1 MSTAKPTSAEVI
13 EIQRRMAQVRHELHE
28 DVREAVKGAQSLT
41 DWRSQVRNHPW
52 LALGAAAALGYLLV
66 PKRRIE
72 PAPTIVSVGP
82 HPTAV
87 TTAAAATMAEQPQT
101 RKRWGLI
108 GSAIGLLGPVAV
120 RAAQNYA
127 IQYLEQWLAAQ
138 PPADGASLLGA
149 GMMPGGRPPTHG
161 AGRAGGPGARPGP
174 SPTVGPN
181 PNPYPNENPNRPRE
195 TR

>member
-66 PKRRIE
+66 PKRRVE
-72 PAPTIVSVGP
+72 PAPTIVTVGP
-82 HPTAV
+82 HPSAV
-87 TTAAAATMAEQPQT
+87 PTAAAVAEEPRK

-108 GSAIGLLGPVAV
+108 GSAVGLLGPVAV

-138 PPADGASLLGA
+138 PPGGGAVIPGA
-149 GMMPGGRPPTHG
+149 GMMPGSRPPAQG
-161 AGRAGGPGARPGP
+161 AGRAGGPGSRPGP
-174 SPTVGPN
+174 SPNVGPN

-195 TR
+195 IR

>member
-28 DVREAVKGAQSLT
+28 EVREAVKGAQSLT

-66 PKRRIE
+66 PKRRVE
-72 PAPTIVSVGP
+72 PAPTIVAVSP
-82 HPTAV
+82 HPTTV
-87 TTAAAATMAEQPQT
+87 PTAATRPEEPKR

-108 GSAIGLLGPVAV
+108 GSALGLLGPVAV

-138 PPADGASLLGA
+138 PPGGGASILGA
-149 GMMPGGRPPTHG
+149 GMMPGARPPAHG
-161 AGRAGGPGARPGP
+161 TGRTGGPGSRPGP

-181 PNPYPNENPNRPRE
+181 PNPYSNENPNRPRE